1 MILLYWVTC
10 LIPVAGFSVG
20 ESTKTSQFQNKLAGV
35 AYRKGRNTR
44 EDH

>member
-1 MILLYWVTC
+1 MIVLYWVTF
-10 LIPVAGFSVG
+10 LISIAGFSAG

-35 AYRKGRNTR
+35 AYRKGRNAR